1 MVASR
6 SNNRHSEKELSD
18 PVFLYWQSIEY
29 YQPLTREQ
37 EVALVRQ
44 AREGDEEAL
53 NNLVTANLRF
63 VVSVAKE
70 YSGYGLSMIE
80 LISEGNLGLLE
91 AARRFDE
98 NRGFKFITYA
108 VWWIRQAMLKALAM
122 QKKTIPPPVNQMN
135 DLKKLE
141 REAVGLTQELGR
153 TPTAEEMASK
163 AGISLSRTTRAL
175 QAGKSDISLNA
186 SLYPDEDKTLIS
198 ELAGGETGLEEE
210 FERHILAETVARC
223 LEALNKREC
232 RILRRYY
239 GLDGQPP
246 MTLEQIGEGM
256 GLTRERIRQIRDHA
270 LDKLR
275 ARYGEVLVEF
285 SRN

>member
-6 SNNRHSEKELSD
+6 SNSHHPQKELTD

-37 EVALVRQ
+37 EVTVVRQ

-53 NNLVTANLRF
+53 NKLVTANLRF

-108 VWWIRQAMLKALAM
+108 VWWIRQAMLKALAS

-175 QAGKSDISLNA
+175 RAGKADISLNA
-186 SLYPDEDKTLIS
+186 SLYPDEDKPLIS
-198 ELAGGETGLEEE
+198 ELAGGEPGQEEE
-210 FERHILAETVARC
+210 FEEHLLAETVARC
-223 LEALNKREC
+223 LETLNKREC

-239 GLDGQPP
+239 GLDGQAP
-246 MTLEQIGEGM
+246 MTLEQIGEAM
-256 GLTRERIRQIRDHA
+256 GVTRERVRQLRNRA
-270 LDKLR
+270 LEKLR
-275 ARYGEVLVEF
+275 THYRERLVEF
-285 SRN
+285 SNN

>member
-6 SNNRHSEKELSD
+6 SNHRHPEKELSD

-29 YQPLTREQ
+29 YQPLSREQ
-37 EVALVRQ
+37 EAALVRQ
-44 AREGDEEAL
+44 ARSGDEEAL
-53 NNLVTANLRF
+53 KKLVTANLRF

-70 YSGYGLSMIE
+70 YAGYGLSMIE
-80 LISEGNLGLLE
+80 LISEGNLGLME

-141 REAVGLTQELGR
+141 REAVCLAQNLGR
-153 TPTAEEMASK
+153 TPTPREMADK

-186 SLYPDEDKTLIS
+186 SLYPDEGKTLIS
-198 ELAGGETGLEEE
+198 ELAGGERGIEEE
-210 FERHILAETVARC
+210 FEQHSLEETVAHC
-223 LEALNKREC
+223 LETLNKREC

-246 MTLEQIGEGM
+246 MTLEEIGEGM

-275 ARYGEVLVEF
+275 DRYGEVLVEF

>member
-6 SNNRHSEKELSD
+6 SNHRHTEKELTD

-44 AREGDEEAL
+44 ARDGDEDAL
-53 NNLVTANLRF
+53 NKLVTANLRF

-108 VWWIRQAMLKALAM
+108 VWWIRQAMLKALAI

-186 SLYPDEDKTLIS
+186 YLYPDEDKTLIS
-198 ELAGGETGLEEE
+198 ELAGDEAGLEEE
-210 FERHILAETVARC
+210 FEQHILAETVARC
-223 LEALNKREC
+223 LDTLNKRES

>member
-1 MVASR
+1 MVSSR
-6 SNNRHSEKELSD
+6 SNHRQPQKELAD

-37 EVALVRQ
+37 EAALVRQ

-53 NNLVTANLRF
+53 NKLVTANLRF

-108 VWWIRQAMLKALAM
+108 VWWIRQAMLKALAV

-141 REAVGLTQELGR
+141 REAVSLTQELGR
-153 TPTAEEMASK
+153 TPTAEEMATK

-175 QAGKSDISLNA
+175 QAGKSDVSLNA

-198 ELAGGETGLEEE
+198 ELAGSELGLEEE
-210 FERHILAETVARC
+210 FEQHILAETVARC
-223 LEALNKREC
+223 LDTLNKRES

-275 ARYGEVLVEF
+275 VRYGEVLVEF
-285 SRN
+285 SHN